1 MCRARNRNRCILA
14 DGAGIAPIP
23 GTGNPARMEENIK
36 AVPLSYMLTE
46 KDMQVIENFVPWDA
60 MRDAPPYGGN
70 FAKDVFSVEKYISLE
85 GSKIKRI
92 NTYTDY

>member
-1 MCRARNRNRCILA
+1 
-14 DGAGIAPIP
+14 
-23 GTGNPARMEENIK
+23 
-36 AVPLSYMLTE
+36 MLTE

>member
-1 MCRARNRNRCILA
+1 MAAKKGRDALG
-14 DGAGIAPIP
+14 GAGIVPIP
-23 GTGNPARMEENIK
+23 GTGNPAHMEENVK